1 MAELVLSGGAIADLE
16 RIADFL
22 AESDALAAEAT
33 VTLILRA
40 LRVLVAHPRIG
51 RASSD
56 DLRELVISQGRTGF
70 VALYEYHAL
79 HDRILVDAIRHQREV
94 GFEEM

>member
-1 MAELVLSGGAIADLE
+1 MAELVLSERAIADLD

-33 VTLILRA
+33 VALIVHA
-40 LRVLVAHPRIG
+40 LKILVAHPRIG

-56 DLRELVISQGRTGF
+56 DLRELIISQGRTGF
-70 VALYEYHAL
+70 VALYEYHAV
-79 HDRILVDAIRHQREV
+79 HNRILVHAIRHQREA
-94 GFEEM
+94 GFEEI